1 MMDSGYW
8 VQPAVFLIDTVFGL
22 YLFALV
28 LRFLFQW
35 VNADYY
41 NPICQFVVKITHP
54 PLRQLRR
61 IIPPIGR
68 VDTSTLVLM
77 LALQVLAS
85 YLVLKLEGVELN
97 LAALTIFSAS
107 QLIELVL
114 NILMFA
120 VILTAVMSWIHA
132 SRHNPAVSLLH
143 SITSPMLKW
152 SRKLLPPMSGID
164 FSPLIPIIGIQLLKM
179 LILPPIDHIARLLT

>member
-1 MMDSGYW
+1 MDSGYW

-41 NPICQFVVKITHP
+41 NPICQFIVKITHP
-54 PLRQLRR
+54 PLRLLRR
-61 IIPPIGR
+61 FIPPIGR
-68 VDTSTLVLM
+68 VDSSTILLM
-77 LALQVLAS
+77 LGLQVLAS
-85 YLVLKLEGVELN
+85 YLVLTLQGINLN
-97 LAALTIFSAS
+97 LAALTVFSAS
-107 QLIELVL
+107 QLLELVL

-120 VILTAVMSWIHA
+120 VILTAVLSWIHA

-152 SRKLLPPMSGID
+152 SRKLMPPMSGLD
-164 FSPLIPIIGIQLLKM
+164 LSPLIPIFGIQLLKM
-179 LILPPIDHIARLLT
+179 LILPPIDHFARLLS

>member
-1 MMDSGYW
+1 MDSGYW
-8 VQPAVFLIDTVFGL
+8 VQPAVFLIDTIFGL

-41 NPICQFVVKITHP
+41 NPICQFIVKITHP
-54 PLRQLRR
+54 PLRLLRR
-61 IIPPIGR
+61 FIPPIGR
-68 VDTSTLVLM
+68 VDSSTILLM
-77 LALQVLAS
+77 LGLQVLAS
-85 YLVLKLEGVELN
+85 YLVLTLQGISLN
-97 LAALTIFSAS
+97 LAALTVFSAS
-107 QLIELVL
+107 QLLELVL

-120 VILTAVMSWIHA
+120 VILTAVLSWIHA

-152 SRKLLPPMSGID
+152 SRKLLPPMSGLD
-164 FSPLIPIIGIQLLKM
+164 LSPLIPIFGIQLLKM
-179 LILPPIDHIARLLT
+179 LILPPIDHFARLLS

>member
-1 MMDSGYW
+1 MGAGYW

-54 PLRQLRR
+54 PLRLLRR
-61 IIPPIGR
+61 FIPPIGR

-77 LALQVLAS
+77 LALQILAS
-85 YLVLKLEGVELN
+85 YLVLTLQGVDLN
-97 LAALTIFSAS
+97 LSALAVVSTS
-107 QLIELVL
+107 QLLELVL

-120 VILTAVMSWIHA
+120 VILTAVLSWVHA
-132 SRHNPAVSLLH
+132 SRYNPAVSLLH

-152 SRKLLPPMSGID
+152 SRRLLPPVAGLD
-164 FSPLIPIIGIQLLKM
+164 LSPIIPIVGIQLLKM
-179 LILPPIDHIARLLT
+179 LILPPLDHFARLLS